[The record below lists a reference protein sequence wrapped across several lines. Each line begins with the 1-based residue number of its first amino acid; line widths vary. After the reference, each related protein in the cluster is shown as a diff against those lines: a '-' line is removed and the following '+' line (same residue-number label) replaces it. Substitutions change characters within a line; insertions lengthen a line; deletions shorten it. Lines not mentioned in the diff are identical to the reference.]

1 MKLKFKIQQYQT
13 DAVQSVV
20 DVFKGQPNQ
29 ANLTYKM
36 DKGKLYVVDS
46 KSQHI
51 KLVQTSLYTAEKSF
65 FANGSDNEADNGL
78 GYKNNR
84 LAIDKVTLFD
94 NIRQVQLANN
104 IHQDEKL
111 VDKLGACQ
119 LDVEME
125 TGTGKT
131 YVYIKTMFELN
142 KHYGWTKFIVVVPSV
157 AIREGVKKSFD
168 ITVDH
173 FMEQYGKKARYFIY
187 DSSSLNDIDTF
198 SQSNDISVMI
208 INTQAFNTMK
218 EGAKNKAARIINSE
232 RDEFGSRKPIAVL
245 AANNPIIILDE
256 PQKMGGAATQTALK
270 AFNPLFTLN
279 YSATHK
285 EHHNTVY
292 VLDALDA
299 YNHKLV
305 KKIEVVGF
313 ELKNLKGTDS
323 YIYFAELLL
332 SKDKA
337 PQVRLEM
344 EQQSQGSGTIKRI
357 YKKLGEGDDL
367 YSESGFM
374 EQYKGYQITDIVV
387 DSLHPARSLVKFGNG
402 VTLQLKEVIGNV
414 TADHKARIQIRETIK
429 AHFRK
434 ESQLFHRGIKCL
446 SLFFIDEVAKYRQYD
461 EDGNAMLG
469 RYGEIFEQEYRAELN
484 ENQNMYDPS
493 YMQYLSCISVGKTHE
508 GYFSIDPK
516 TKRVKD
522 SGDKKGEGSDDV
534 SAYDLIMKDKER
546 LLSLDPTYSP
556 VRFIFSHS
564 ALREGWDNP
573 NIFQICSLRQANSI
587 SQKRQEVGRGLR
599 LCVDNKGIR
608 QDADTLQGQVHN
620 INRLTVIASEGY
632 ADFVSDLQ
640 KNISEDLYDRP
651 KVADPEYF
659 EGKTFTIEDGS
670 RHSITKQEANK
681 IYFYLATNSYIDA
694 DNHVT
699 DTYRTASA
707 DGTLAALPTE
717 IQPYGKWI
725 HKLVQGIWNP
735 SALDGM
741 IEDGSKP
748 QTPENKLNA
757 NFNKKEFQEL
767 WNRIN
772 HKYAYTVSFDS
783 QELIEKAVA
792 AIDKE
797 LNVSQLSY
805 VVTRGVQRDDLKH
818 DDMGHGGKGMMVQE
832 EMQHDDLNTDVVS
845 TVKYDLLGKIAANT
859 KLTRKTIATILTSIL
874 PSKFDMYKMNPEEFI
889 RRVSRLIL
897 EQKATIIV
905 DHISYNEIEGSYDS
919 AIFTEEKHTSLDKAY
934 EGKKSIVD
942 YVFTDGTAIQSVERK
957 FVENLDT
964 STDVAVYAKLPK
976 GFHIPTP
983 VGNYSPD
990 WAIAFKEG
998 TVKHVYFVAET
1009 KGSMSSLDLREIEKG
1024 KIACADKL
1032 FEQLSGSGIYYHKV
1046 TNYDD
1051 LMEWVK

>member
-29 ANLTYKM
+29 ANLSYKM
-36 DKGKLYVVDS
+36 DKGKLYIVDS
-46 KSQHI
+46 KKQNI
-51 KLVQTSLYTAEKSF
+51 KLVQTTLYGNG
-65 FANGSDNEADNGL
+65 FATDAADADNGL

-84 LAIDKVTLFD
+84 IALDKVALFD
-94 NIRQVQLANN
+94 NIHQIQTQNN
-104 IHQDEKL
+104 IHLDDTL
-111 VDKLGACQ
+111 FDKLGACQ

-142 KHYGWTKFIVVVPSV
+142 KHYGWTKFIVVVPSI

-256 PQKMGGAATQTALK
+256 PQKMGGAATQTALR

-344 EQQSQGSGTIKRI
+344 EQQSRGTGTIKRI

-367 YSESGFM
+367 YSESGGM
-374 EQYKGYQITDIVV
+374 EQYRGYLITDIMV
-387 DSLHPARSLVKFGNG
+387 DSLHPANSAVKFGNG
-402 VTLQLKEVIGNV
+402 VTLMLKEVIGNV

-434 ESQLFHRGIKCL
+434 ESALFHRGIKCL

-461 EDGNAMLG
+461 EDGNALLG

-484 ENQNMYDPS
+484 ENQTMYDPA
-493 YMQYLSCISVGKTHE
+493 YMQYLSCIPVDKTHE

-516 TKRVKD
+516 TKRAKD
-522 SGDKKGEGSDDV
+522 SDEKKGVGSDDV

-546 LLSLDPTYSP
+546 LLSLDPSYSP

-599 LCVDNKGIR
+599 LCVDNKGVR
-608 QDADTLQGQVHN
+608 QDSDTLMGQVHQV
-620 INRLTVIASEGY
+620 NRLTVIASEGY
-632 ADFVSDLQ
+632 ADFVKDLQ

-651 KVADPEYF
+651 KVADIDYF
-659 EGKTFTIEDGS
+659 TGKTFVIEDGS
-670 RHSITKQEANK
+670 KHSITKQEANM
-681 IYFYLATNSYIDA
+681 IYFYLAANSYIDVES
-694 DNHVT
+694 HVT
-699 DTYRTASA
+699 DAYRTASA
-707 DGTLAALPTE
+707 NGTLAPLPEE
-717 IQPYGKWI
+717 IKPYGKWI
-725 HKLVQGIWNP
+725 HKLIQGIWNP
-735 SALDGM
+735 SALAGM
-741 IEDGSKP
+741 IENGSTP
-748 QTPENKLNA
+748 QTPENKLNE
-757 NFNKKEFQEL
+757 NFSKKEFQEL
-767 WNRIN
+767 WNRLN
-772 HKYAYTVSFDS
+772 HKYAYTVNFESE
-783 QELIEKAVA
+783 ELIRNAVA
-792 AIDKE
+792 HIDAE
-797 LNVSQLSY
+797 LMVSRLSY
-805 VVTRGVQRDDLKH
+805 VVTRGEQKSELKH
-818 DDMGHGGKGMMVQE
+818 DDMTSSGTGMMVQE
-832 EMQHDDLNTDVVS
+832 EMKHDELPTDITS

-859 KLTRKTIATILTSIL
+859 KLTRLTIAKILSQIK
-874 PSKFDMYKMNPEEFI
+874 PSKFAMYQANPEEFI
-889 RRVSRLIL
+889 QRVSRLIL

-905 DHISYNEIEGSYDS
+905 NSISYNEIEGSYDS
-919 AIFTEEKHTSLDKAY
+919 AIFTEEKHTTLDKAFQ
-934 EGKKSIVD
+934 GKKSIVD
-942 YVFTDGTAIQSVERK
+942 YVFTDGMAEKSVERK
-957 FVENLDT
+957 FVESLDIA
-964 STDVAVYAKLPK
+964 DKVAVYAKLPK

-998 TVKHVYFVAET
+998 TVKHIYFVAET

-1032 FEQLSGSGIYYHKV
+1032 FEQLSGSGLHYHKV